1 MLSFKTFLLENELIM
16 NNGNYTDASLLK
28 NYAQKINSHFGG
40 EVVQVHP
47 PRNTFNLR
55 SISGKIAGG
64 KDAIEL
70 VMQTVFGKKVTI
82 EQLTGDVATAV
93 SGKYDS
99 FLVTLPN
106 SGFYFRSVIGST
118 GNLHEKDLTPSKL
131 KIIGKKLTK
140 ATFDHEVE
148 LGLLQLSDESD
159 IPMEILELLHELLLV
174 VSVKGE
180 TINLT
185 DNIKKLI
192 STISPKD
199 IKVVGKNFGEILLA
213 KWCLYNKPKA
223 VSVEFPEEENAP
235 LVDFTVNLSNR
246 EVLNISAKFEQGAN
260 VSISSIIPKGATAP
274 IGATAEEKKAFSAIV
289 AIVNEPILQ
298 GLISAEKILN
308 TPEYKAIEKMCKGGV
323 VNVKTI
329 SDVVE
334 SALLASGIPPKSN
347 VSTITKQKVDAFRK
361 IMDPFYSKIS
371 GGFPSKLDSF
381 AKIAYNSSGNMADP
395 VLYAFSVALAKRF
408 NEDAIFSDILNKA
421 AKSID
426 VEQIYLNFTS
436 NQITV
441 KVKVFSESKFSFA
454 AGAMA
459 HSAGNVRMKV
469 EMIKK

>member
-1 MLSFKTFLLENELIM
+1 MANQ
-16 NNGNYTDASLLK
+16 NYTDISALK
-28 NYAQKINSHFGG
+28 QYTQQINAHFGG

-55 SISGKIAGG
+55 SITGKIAGG
-64 KDAIEL
+64 KEAIEL
-70 VMQTVFGKKVTI
+70 VMQKVFGKKVTVA
-82 EQLTGDVATAV
+82 QLSGDVATAV

-118 GNLHEKDLTPSKL
+118 GTLHEKDLTPSKL

-148 LGLLQLSDESD
+148 LGLLNLSNDSD
-159 IPMEILELLHELLLV
+159 ISLEILELLHELLLV
-174 VSVKGE
+174 VSIKGDS
-180 TINLT
+180 INLT
-185 DNIKKLI
+185 DSIKKLI
-192 STISPKD
+192 ATISPKD

-223 VSVEFPEEENAP
+223 VSVEFPQEENAP
-235 LVDFTVNLSNR
+235 LVDFTVNLSNK
-246 EVLNISAKFEQGAN
+246 ETLNVSAKFEQGAN
-260 VSISSIIPKGATAP
+260 VSIISIIPKDAVAP
-274 IGATAEEKKAFSAIV
+274 IGSTAEEKKAFSAIV

-308 TPEYKAIEKMCKGGV
+308 TPEYKAIEKMCKGNT
-323 VNVKTI
+323 VNIKNI

-334 SALLASGIPPKSN
+334 SALLSSGIPPKSN
-347 VSTITKQKVDAFRK
+347 VSTITKQKVDTFRK

-381 AKIAYNSSGNMADP
+381 AKIAHNNSGGMADP

-408 NEDAIFSDILNKA
+408 NEDSIFSDILNKA

-436 NQITV
+436 SQITV
-441 KVKVFSESKFSFA
+441 KVKVFSESKFLFA

-459 HSAGNVRMKV
+459 HSADNVRMKV
-469 EMIKK
+469 QMIKK